1 MIKKLFNV
9 VKKIIISVLLIYA
22 YNKMSLSMNL
32 FIPMNFF
39 TILLISCCGIPAI
52 IMLVMF
58 SLICI

>member
-1 MIKKLFNV
+1 MFKKIFNV

-22 YNKMSLSMNL
+22 YNKMMLPMSL

-39 TILLISCCGIPAI
+39 TILLVSFCGIPAI

-58 SLICI
+58 SLVCI